1 MPSPVHALIVAHPG
15 HELRVHGWM
24 TQTRPLTFV
33 LTDGSGALGV
43 NRAAA
48 TGAILEQAGASIGGV
63 FAALTDAEAYEAIL
77 AHDAERFGA
86 FAESIARELADSGVA
101 GVTGDAWEGY
111 NPVHDICRLV
121 IDASVAMASKK
132 TGRAI
137 DNTSFA
143 LTGSPDSRAEGVR
156 RYVLDDDAFA
166 RKMLAADQYGELAHD
181 VNEAIRDH
189 GREAFRIEVLKP
201 VMAPHWL
208 DRQFLHER
216 PFYER
221 HGEERVGAGKYG
233 AVIRYREHV
242 RQIGE
247 ELRKL
252 AESV

>member
-1 MPSPVHALIVAHPG
+1 
-15 HELRVHGWM
+15 M
-24 TQTRPLTFV
+24 TRTRPLTFV
-33 LTDGSGALGV
+33 LTDGSGASGV
-43 NRAAA
+43 NRAAS
-48 TGAILEQAGASIGGV
+48 TGAILEQAGAPIGGV

-77 AHDAERFGA
+77 AHDAARFGA
-86 FAESIARELADSGVA
+86 IAESIARELVDHGII

-111 NPVHDICRLV
+111 NPVHDVCRLV
-121 IDASVAMASKK
+121 IDASVAMASKMS
-132 TGRAI
+132 GHAI

-143 LTGSPDSRAEGVR
+143 LTGPPDSHAEGVWR
-156 RYVLDDDAFA
+156 IVLDDEAFA
-166 RKMLAADQYGELAHD
+166 RKMLAVERYHELAYD

-189 GREAFRIEVLKP
+189 GREAFRFEVLKP
-201 VMAPHWL
+201 VAAPHWL

-216 PFYER
+216 PFYES

-252 AESV
+252 AESS